1 MDGAQADHRCAT
13 AGASARRQRVGGYGI
28 PSAGIAL
35 TAGSDNDHIGVLG
48 HGATSVTA
56 QTIFGGAG
64 NDIINFGSIGTNAT
78 LVATVS
84 GKLTDVSGATLSSTF
99 TDSDGVATT
108 QSVLTAANFSGGT
121 VGTVSGGASIVI
133 TAAAAISTI
142 DSAFVRTDA
151 GNDTIALGSS
161 LTRVTATQLK
171 AGAGNDFIGFGT
183 QINVQGSFS
192 TASQDSVAFRNST
205 IVGGSGNDTI
215 KLDGDN
221 TFTAFNISAGA
232 GNDNVNLVSAHVLSS
247 RIGLGA
253 GNDIVSGFFGE
264 LDQVSIQGG
273 SGNDTIYVNAIA
285 SSTIGGDA
293 LNAAVGV
300 ADGNDSIIL
309 GGVISAVKIY
319 GGGGN
324 DIVQIS
330 AADVKDSGNLI
341 NLGAG
346 RDTINLSADSVLLKS
361 AQIRMGGDNDL
372 ITFADDGGSYV
383 SSFIKMGGGNDTVK
397 FTTGINNAD
406 NAFASTTIFGNAGSD
421 LLFDSATV
429 ATDQR
434 MDVTF
439 GYNTADS
446 TIAGYDTIAVGGG
459 AITGV
464 SYHVNVSQG
473 SLQQL
478 QLATANYTASNSMVT
493 FTSTFSQD
501 LTARVEQLD
510 ATTSKGEV
518 ALFQEGNSSLGY
530 LFVQGGT
537 VGTSD
542 DTVVQIGTASINSF
556 ANGHLT
562 ISGTNNS
569 FVDFTL
575 G

>member
-1 MDGAQADHRCAT
+1 MAY
-13 AGASARRQRVGGYGI
+13 YGI

-64 NDIINFGSIGTNAT
+64 NDIVNFGSIGTNAT
-78 LVATVS
+78 LVATIS

-108 QSVLTAANFSGGT
+108 QTVLTATNFSGAT
-121 VGTVSGGASIVI
+121 VGTVSGGSSIVI

-161 LTRVTATQLK
+161 LTRVTATQFK
-171 AGAGNDFIGFGT
+171 AGAGNDFVGFGT
-183 QINVQGSFS
+183 QLNVQGSFS
-192 TASQDSVAFRNST
+192 TATQSGVAFKAVT

-215 KLDGDN
+215 KLDSDN
-221 TFTAFNISAGA
+221 TFTGFEISAGA
-232 GNDNVNLVSAHVLSS
+232 GNDHVNLVSAHVFSA

-253 GNDIVSGFFGE
+253 GNDIVSGTLGE

-273 SGNDTIYVNAIA
+273 SGNDTIYVNAA
-285 SSTIGGDA
+285 ESATIGGDS
-293 LNAAVGV
+293 LDKTVGV
-300 ADGNDSIIL
+300 LDGNDSIIL
-309 GGVISAVKIY
+309 GGVISATNVY

-324 DIVQIS
+324 DIVEVNGTVTDS
-330 AADVKDSGNLI
+330 ANLI
-341 NLGAG
+341 NIGAG
-346 RDTINLSADSVLLKS
+346 RDTLHISSDGVILKS
-361 AQIRMGGDNDL
+361 AAIR
-372 ITFADDGGSYV
+372 
-383 SSFIKMGGGNDTVK
+383 MGGGNDLFSINSDQGSFISSNIKLGGGNDTIK
-397 FTTGINNAD
+397 FTTGTNNAD
-406 NAFASTTIFGNAGSD
+406 NSFAKATVFGNAGAD

-446 TIAGYDTIAVGGG
+446 TVAGYDTIAVGGA

-464 SYHVNVSQG
+464 TYQVSVSQA
-473 SLQQL
+473 SMSQL
-478 QLATANYTASNSMVT
+478 QLATANYTASNSVVT

-501 LTARVEQLD
+501 LTARVEALD
-510 ATTSKGEV
+510 STTSKGEV

-530 LFVQGGT
+530 LFVQGGA

-542 DTVVQIGTASINSF
+542 DTLVQLGTASINSF
-556 ANGHLT
+556 ADGHLT
-562 ISGTNNS
+562 ISGTNSN
-569 FVDFTL
+569 FIDLTL